1 MARKIKVLSGG
12 GFPEREVNSTT
23 VGALRN
29 ELDIPARASISVNG
43 TGVADDYELQDNDLV
58 AAVEND
64 KGGGTAMWFRFIN
77 L

>member
-1 MARKIKVLSGG
+1 MATKIKVLSGG

-29 ELDIPARASISVNG
+29 ELDIPSRASVSVNG
-43 TGVADDYELQDNDLV
+43 TGVSDDCELNDGDLV

-64 KGGGTAMWFRFIN
+64 KGGGMHFTFIN

>member
-29 ELDIPARASISVNG
+29 ELDIPSRASISVNG
-43 TGVADDYELQDNDLV
+43 TGVADE
-58 AAVEND
+58 
-64 KGGGTAMWFRFIN
+64 
-77 L
+77 

>member
-1 MARKIKVLSGG
+1 MASKKIKVLSGG
-12 GFPEREVNSTT
+12 GFPEREVNSST

-29 ELDIPARASISVNG
+29 ELDIPSRASISVNG
-43 TGVADDYELQDNDLV
+43 TGVADDYELNEGDLV

-64 KGGGTAMWFRFIN
+64 KGGGQHFIN

>member
-23 VGALRN
+23 VGALRT
-29 ELDIPARASISVNG
+29 ELEIPTRAAISVNG
-43 TGVADDYELQDNDLV
+43 TGVENDYELTEGDLV

-64 KGGGTAMWFRFIN
+64 KGGGTNADFIN

>member
-29 ELDIPARASISVNG
+29 ELDIPSRASISVNG
-43 TGVADDYELQDNDLV
+43 TCVADDYELQENDLV

-64 KGGGTAMWFRFIN
+64 KGGGSIFIN

>member
-23 VGALRN
+23 IGALRN
-29 ELDIPARASISVNG
+29 ELDIPSRASISVNG
-43 TGVADDYELQDNDLV
+43 TGVADDYELQENDLV

-64 KGGGTAMWFRFIN
+64 KGGGMHFKFIN

>member
-1 MARKIKVLSGG
+1 MASKKIKVLSGG
-12 GFPEREVNSTT
+12 GFPEREVNSST

-29 ELDIPARASISVNG
+29 ELDIPSRASISVNG
-43 TGVADDYELQDNDLV
+43 TGVADDFELSEGDLV

-64 KGGGTAMWFRFIN
+64 KGGGQHFIN

>member
-1 MARKIKVLSGG
+1 MASKKIKVLSGG
-12 GFPEREVNSTT
+12 GFPEREVNSST

-29 ELDIPARASISVNG
+29 ELDIPSRASISVNG
-43 TGVADDYELQDNDLV
+43 TGVADDFELSEGDLV

-64 KGGGTAMWFRFIN
+64 KGGGQYFIN

>member
-1 MARKIKVLSGG
+1 MASKKIKVLSGG
-12 GFPEREVNSTT
+12 GFPEREVNSST

-29 ELDIPARASISVNG
+29 ELDIPSRASISVNG
-43 TGVADDYELQDNDLV
+43 TGVADDYELSEGDLV

-64 KGGGTAMWFRFIN
+64 KGGGQHFIN